1 MISNDCCICFE
12 QIYDPI
18 YLNCNKFNDH
28 CLCKECYINY
38 IKHCI
43 KCPICRLPI
52 KNIKISIYFRYY
64 KFIGFFINL
73 LKEMVKK
80 YCAEPKVARK
90 TVKA

>member
-52 KNIKISIYFRYY
+52 KNIKISIFNFYQLNKLF
-64 KFIGFFINL
+64 FFIL
-73 LKEMVKK
+73 DIVGYSVGLFIMGVFFKQL
-80 YCAEPKVARK
+80 
-90 TVKA
+90 